1 VFAVV
6 AAGTF
11 MATLDSSIVNVALPT
26 LARTFHA
33 PVTTIEW
40 VPLAYLLSLTLL
52 LLPFGR
58 LADALGRRRIYLAGI
73 GLFTIGSALCA
84 AAPSLALLV
93 AARIVQGVGAAMVSA
108 NGIAIVTTSFP
119 AEIRGRALGW
129 IGATVGIGLTV
140 GPPLGGWLI
149 ELGSWRTIFLVNLPI
164 GIVLTAAGVSLL
176 PRDERAAAGGTA
188 AARREPLVDLGAF
201 RNPVFASSIAT
212 LFLAFV
218 ALFAAVFLVP
228 FYLERVAGQT
238 PGEVGRVLVV
248 IPLLLSLVSPVSG
261 ALSDRV
267 GSRALTTFG
276 LLVTGAGLLLL
287 AAFIGYAPGR
297 SPGLVAV
304 LGSLFVVGLGQ
315 GLFQPPNSSAAMG
328 AVPSKRLG
336 FAGGLLATMR
346 NLGMLCG
353 IGLAAA
359 VYEGRE
365 LAHIGRVGGGAIE
378 ATGVSGAAAALGVRD
393 ALLVAAAI
401 AILASFVALARG
413 AEPRRGDT
421 LDAPRVAR

>member
-1 VFAVV
+1 
-6 AAGTF
+6 

-33 PVTTIEW
+33 PVTAIEW
-40 VPLAYLLSLTLL
+40 VSLAYLLSLTLL

-58 LADALGRRRIYLAGI
+58 LADALGRRRVYLAGVV
-73 GLFTIGSALCA
+73 LFTIGSGLCA
-84 AAPSLALLV
+84 AAPSLALLI
-93 AARIVQGVGAAMVSA
+93 AARVVQGVGAAMVSA
-108 NGIAIVTTSFP
+108 NGIAIVTASFP

-164 GIVLTAAGVSLL
+164 GVVLTAAGVSLL
-176 PRDERAAAGGTA
+176 PRDERAAEGGTA
-188 AARREPLVDLGAF
+188 AARREPLVNFGAF
-201 RNPVFASSIAT
+201 RNPVFASSTAT

-218 ALFAAVFLVP
+218 SLFAAVFLVP

-261 ALSDRV
+261 ALSDRL
-267 GSRALTTFG
+267 GSRALATFG
-276 LLVTGAGLLLL
+276 LLLTGAGLLLL
-287 AAFIGYAPGR
+287 AAFIGREPGH

-328 AVPSKRLG
+328 AVPATRLG

-359 VYEGRE
+359 IYEGRE

-378 ATGVSGAAAALGVRD
+378 TTRAAAALGVRD

-401 AILASFVALARG
+401 AVLASFVALARG
-413 AEPRRGDT
+413 SERRREDT
-421 LDAPRVAR
+421 LDASRVAR